1 MHSHTNSENGEK
13 ELVKS
18 LTNSENG
25 EKELVKSFTN
35 SENEE
40 KELLKSGRSSA
51 LEFVSSPDDDTIN
64 KLTAQLELVE
74 KQRRQVYT
82 QIFIFF
88 LQKITI
94 YIMSALIRVGGGD
107 REIRDCLGIWR
118 LVPCPVIR
126 PCCPRLRKPT
136 SFVTIKTNNEWNGW
150 SSCEWW
156 ENTSW
161 NFHDIEYIGS
171 SQVWKLCKALPK

>member
-82 QIFIFF
+82 Q
-88 LQKITI
+88 
-94 YIMSALIRVGGGD
+94 SLI
-107 REIRDCLGIWR
+107 ILY
-118 LVPCPVIR
+118 
-126 PCCPRLRKPT
+126 KKSQFT
-136 SFVTIKTNNEWNGW
+136 S
-150 SSCEWW
+150 
-156 ENTSW
+156 
-161 NFHDIEYIGS
+161 
-171 SQVWKLCKALPK
+171 